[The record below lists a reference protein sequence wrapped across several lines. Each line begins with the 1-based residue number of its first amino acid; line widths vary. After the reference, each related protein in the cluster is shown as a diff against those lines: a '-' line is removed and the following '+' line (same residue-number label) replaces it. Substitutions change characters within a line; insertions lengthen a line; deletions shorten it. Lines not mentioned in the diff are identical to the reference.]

1 MRLLTALI
9 VLVRLGDFALPAD
22 TPAEPITRPG
32 EQTLFD
38 GKVKVQ
44 VADDGTMVR
53 IEVAFIGAAGSTTER
68 LEAKSVTAKGWFVFS
83 ESPGRVWVYRGG
95 DSLFLMEYG
104 DNPPGGPAGSRSST
118 VALAPNDAKTAAALA
133 IAPKAVVDRLPS
145 SFKTRAKP
153 KSSE

>member
-44 VADDGTMVR
+44 VTDDGTMVR
-53 IEVAFIGAAGSTTER
+53 IEVAFIGAAGSTTEN
-68 LEAKSVTAKGWFVFS
+68 
-83 ESPGRVWVYRGG
+83 
-95 DSLFLMEYG
+95 
-104 DNPPGGPAGSRSST
+104 DNER
-118 VALAPNDAKTAAALA
+118 
-133 IAPKAVVDRLPS
+133 R
-145 SFKTRAKP
+145 
-153 KSSE
+153 